1 MPHYCKYCKTT
12 LSTYLPWP
20 TAIPCI
26 LAVRILIAAD
36 DIFICGGHGVNLR
49 HQNNTPGQ
57 AVCLKIPQ
65 SIGRQIQ
72 GSALCHPKDPG
83 DGTLN
88 NPHLLTIKIFLP

>member
-26 LAVRILIAAD
+26 LAVRILIATD
-36 DIFICGGHGVNLR
+36 DIFDCGGQGR
-49 HQNNTPGQ
+49 EPSAPKQY
-57 AVCLKIPQ
+57 ARASCLKIPQ

-88 NPHLLTIKIFLP
+88 NPHLLTIKIVLP